1 MNSLFWLHLFIL
13 GGAGGSVVASS
24 LSEHPEWSVLL
35 VEAGP
40 DEPAGTQV
48 PSNLQ
53 VFLGNIRFVLFLI
66 GKRSTRAVNFD
77 HIHDYRYGF
86 GLEVSNHK
94 RIARV
99 LENQW

>member
-1 MNSLFWLHLFIL
+1 LHLFIL

-24 LSEHPEWSVLL
+24 LSENPDWSVLL

-48 PSNLQ
+48 PSNLL
-53 VFLGNIRFVLFLI
+53 VFLGNARFVLFLI
-66 GKRSTRAVNFD
+66 GKMSIRTANFD
-77 HIHDYRYGF
+77 HIHDRRHGI
-86 GLEVSNHK
+86 GLEVSHHK

-99 LENQW
+99 LEYQR